1 MVLLAIVMTVIY
13 WKKDT
18 IFRLLSDKI
27 DKSAFFIV
35 AYFYLS
41 IELFSSLASVKEDRK
56 AIIVGLLIILAMQSA
71 FILLAFY
78 LNNSLNRKMLKLEK
92 QLQAHLKDIRIM
104 LHIWSLVRMS

>member
-18 IFRLLSDKI
+18 IFRLLSDKV

-41 IELFSSLASVKEDRK
+41 IELFSLRNGNDKC
-56 AIIVGLLIILAMQSA
+56 
-71 FILLAFY
+71 
-78 LNNSLNRKMLKLEK
+78 KMIEMFL
-92 QLQAHLKDIRIM
+92 
-104 LHIWSLVRMS
+104 